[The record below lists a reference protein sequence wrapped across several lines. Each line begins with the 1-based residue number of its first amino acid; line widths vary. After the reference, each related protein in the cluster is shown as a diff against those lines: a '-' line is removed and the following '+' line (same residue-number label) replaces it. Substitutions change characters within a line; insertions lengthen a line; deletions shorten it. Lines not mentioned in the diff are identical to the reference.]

1 MFVRILLLFLFFN
14 LFFISCKKKDL
25 PEDQC
30 PDELSL
36 INTFTD
42 NSGNTIKIYSNG
54 EAWILNSESCTF
66 VANYF
71 DPQYIDKNYL
81 ITDSV
86 IYIKTDDG
94 NLFPTRNNYFETFES
109 SNTFLEL
116 LATSVADTGIYW
128 TSFVLQSP
136 LAPTV
141 ADYVALRACL
151 LNGTCDFLDN
161 RVDLIEDPEN
171 PNNHILQ
178 FTAVAPSANMVTA
191 KSSIESALPYFPQ
204 DSDLWFEAKFNIR
217 NNRPFS
223 LVDFENNFFEES
235 PGPRIV
241 FRNNCLA
248 IENKFGS
255 KLNYLQNNPIEFPI
269 QTWVSVKIH
278 LKFSATNNGFV
289 QLWQNGNLIID
300 KSGVTLP
307 LSNSIQNSLEIGIS
321 ATSNNSILWVDDIRI
336 SDTEF

>member
-1 MFVRILLLFLFFN
+1 MIFRILFIALISSLFVV
-14 LFFISCKKKDL
+14 SCKKKDS

-30 PDELSL
+30 PDSSGLLNSF
-36 INTFTD
+36 ID
-42 NSGNTIKIYSNG
+42 NSGNNIKIYSNG
-54 EAWILNSESCTF
+54 EAWILDDETCSF

-109 SNTFLEL
+109 SNNFLEL
-116 LATSVADTGIYW
+116 LATSIADTGKYW

-141 ADYVALRACL
+141 SDYVALRTCL
-151 LNGTCDFLDN
+151 LNGTCNFLDN
-161 RVDLIEDPEN
+161 RIDLIEDPDN
-171 PNNHILQ
+171 PSNHILQ
-178 FTAVAPSANMVTA
+178 FSAVAPSANMVTS
-191 KSSIESALPYFPQ
+191 KCSFESALPYFPQ
-204 DSDLWFEAKFNIR
+204 GSDLWFEAKFNVR

-255 KLNYLQNNPIEFPI
+255 KLNYLQDNPIEFPI

-278 LKFSATNNGFV
+278 LKFSAANNGLV

-300 KSGVTLP
+300 KSGITLP
-307 LSNSIQNSLEIGIS
+307 LSNSIQNSLEVGIS